1 MIEYYPTLTINELS
15 SHEKTWRNLKC
26 LILSER
32 RASLMAQLVKNLP
45 EIWETWVLSLS
56 WEDPL
61 EEDMVTHSSILTGES
76 SWTEEPRGL
85 QFMVSQR
92 IRYDWATKH
101 IQVKEANLKRLPTI
115 WFSLYDILGKAKLW
129 RQWKDKWLPGAR
141 GEVGMN
147 KWKWKSLSHVRLFAT
162 PWTVWTVWTV

>member
-1 MIEYYPTLTINELS
+1 
-15 SHEKTWRNLKC
+15 
-26 LILSER
+26 
-32 RASLMAQLVKNLP
+32 MAQLVKNLP

-141 GEVGMN
+141 GEVGISSLYPFTLFIMESSVPTFFSSGKLFISFQQNYINHGLKIPCEKRKDKN
-147 KWKWKSLSHVRLFAT
+147 KWIN
-162 PWTVWTVWTV
+162 